1 MTVHDPNVLN
11 PFTLLV
17 PYVDFSSSLL
27 ITIASVSFCSV
38 ISIYFFRS
46 YRFSGFGYLLGLPIG
61 FAVLGISFVFDQLSL
76 IYQPDNVLYHLFFW
90 IQLAVQSEAFAL
102 IALSYMLKNRIGI
115 RTKSSTTY
123 LDPSS
128 LLVQHNVSTKAKD
141 LFISILP
148 MVAVSI
154 PLTVTMSALLVRPF
168 LNYVELADLSF
179 VMRIFDMIILGYIF
193 NATIASLIKGAN
205 LKLLYIPAAF
215 ACLWLAQYSLL
226 ITYFDNSSI
235 AFIGSVS
242 ARLAGL
248 ALFVYAMY
256 NAMLTERRR
265 EIPGGRD
272 TCFQ

>member
-1 MTVHDPNVLN
+1 MTVHDPTLLN

-17 PYVDFSSSLL
+17 PYVALLSSLL
-27 ITIASVSFCSV
+27 ITIASVSLCSV

-61 FAVLGISFVFDQLSL
+61 FAVLGVSFVFEQLSL
-76 IYQPDNVLYHLFFW
+76 IYQANGVLYHLFFW

-102 IALSYMLKNRIGI
+102 IALSYMLKNRIH
-115 RTKSSTTY
+115 TKASTTY

-128 LLVQHNVSTKAKD
+128 LLVHHDLSTKARD

-148 MVAVSI
+148 MVAISI

-168 LNYVELADLSF
+168 LNYVELTDLSF

-193 NATIASLIKGAN
+193 KVTTASLVKAAN
-205 LKLLYIPAAF
+205 LKLLYVPAAF
-215 ACLWLAQYSLL
+215 ACLWLSQYSLL

-235 AFIGSVS
+235 AFIGAVS

-256 NAMLTERRR
+256 NAMFIGRRR
-265 EIPGGRD
+265 EIEIEKREK
-272 TCFQ
+272 T

>member
-1 MTVHDPNVLN
+1 
-11 PFTLLV
+11 
-17 PYVDFSSSLL
+17 
-27 ITIASVSFCSV
+27 
-38 ISIYFFRS
+38 
-46 YRFSGFGYLLGLPIG
+46 
-61 FAVLGISFVFDQLSL
+61 
-76 IYQPDNVLYHLFFW
+76 
-90 IQLAVQSEAFAL
+90 
-102 IALSYMLKNRIGI
+102 
-115 RTKSSTTY
+115 
-123 LDPSS
+123 
-128 LLVQHNVSTKAKD
+128 
-141 LFISILP
+141 
-148 MVAVSI
+148 
-154 PLTVTMSALLVRPF
+154 
-168 LNYVELADLSF
+168 
-179 VMRIFDMIILGYIF
+179 IF

-226 ITYFDNSSI
+226 ITYFDNSLI